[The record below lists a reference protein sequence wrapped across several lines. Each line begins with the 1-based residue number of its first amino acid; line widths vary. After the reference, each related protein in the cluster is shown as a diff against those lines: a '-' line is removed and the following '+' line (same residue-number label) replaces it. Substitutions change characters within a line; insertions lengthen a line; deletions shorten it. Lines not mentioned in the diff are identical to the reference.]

1 LKNGE
6 LGMAVNAADVKAL
19 REKTGAGIMDC
30 KKALI
35 ETNGDTEKAVEYLRK
50 KGLKT
55 LEKKAGRETK
65 EGIIQH
71 YIHPGSR
78 LGVLVE
84 INCETDF
91 VAKTDEFQNFTKN
104 VAMHIAASNPVVIKR
119 DELSQAL
126 IDKELEIYRTQ
137 AIEQGKPEKI
147 IERVAQNKLEK
158 YFQEV
163 CLLEQGYIRDPNLTI
178 EDLLKETVAKLGE
191 NIVIK
196 RFIRFQ
202 LGE

>member
-1 LKNGE
+1 
-6 LGMAVNAADVKAL
+6 MAVNAADVKAL